1 MSDIQTSA
9 EVSELYGAWAAAQA
23 EITAVDQNR
32 TVEVRM
38 KTGGKYSYS
47 YATLAQILH
56 TIREPLTKNG
66 LWYTQYVRAG
76 EMITRVFHKSGE
88 WMETGVIP
96 MPDIKGAPAD
106 IGGIISFFKRYSLS
120 EAMGLATEEDNSAE
134 QGDDRQVSFRAKGAP
149 KQADHQVG
157 GADVEEPPMGWGDW
171 SRGLL
176 EAVKTRE
183 TLDELMGLQQ
193 TNWPYIDRLRHVDK
207 MMFDDL
213 SNAFKAKRAALDPK
227 QGF

>member
-134 QGDDRQVSFRAKGAP
+134 QGDDRQVSFLMVSLLRRGRGRTANGLGRLVARSSGGGEDARDAGRVDGPPANELALHRPPAP
-149 KQADHQVG
+149 
-157 GADVEEPPMGWGDW
+157 
-171 SRGLL
+171 R
-176 EAVKTRE
+176 R
-183 TLDELMGLQQ
+183 
-193 TNWPYIDRLRHVDK
+193 
-207 MMFDDL
+207 
-213 SNAFKAKRAALDPK
+213 
-227 QGF
+227 